1 MKNHIRKAILISI
14 FFLIVVNFGT
24 SPTPPPY
31 HRFMISG
38 EIICD
43 SLNNKSNFAV
53 TLYGKSQQT
62 NNNFIRAFCHGSRN
76 SNTALTDSIGF
87 YLLVADNDF
96 EFDSIKTAIIIAGR
110 EPIFSDVF
118 YIDPSNRYE
127 HTITYTYDDHGVGCC
142 ESTVEPQ
149 NVKSRIE
156 RYEYH
161 LGNAVIKL
169 CD

>member
-1 MKNHIRKAILISI
+1 MVFNYS
-14 FFLIVVNFGT
+14 T

-31 HRFMISG
+31 HRFIVSG
-38 EIICD
+38 EIVCD
-43 SLNNKSNFAV
+43 SLSNKSNFAI

-62 NNNFIRAFCHGSRN
+62 NNNFIRAFCHESWN

-96 EFDSIKTAIIIAGR
+96 EFDSIKTAIIIAGH
-110 EPIFSDVF
+110 EPIFSNAF
-118 YIDPSNRYE
+118 NIDPTKRNERR
-127 HTITYTYDDHGVGCC
+127 INFTYNDHGVGCC
-142 ESTVEPQ
+142 ENTVEPQ

-161 LGNAVIKL
+161 LSNVAIEL